1 MTICPTNSDHLV
13 GIQCSDVRVA
23 FADGT
28 LGLDGLSADFAPG
41 EITAILGPS
50 GCGKSTLLRAVAGLV
65 PVDCGQILFDGGCVA
80 ERRSDLAFVFQ
91 DAALLPW
98 RTARE
103 NVQLPLELTGRLAS
117 HQYNSAV
124 TQQLRQVTLT
134 EEDEKKR
141 PDQLSGGMRMR
152 VSLARALVTEP
163 SVLLLD
169 EPFAALDELLRTRL
183 GVLLHSLW
191 QSRRRTVLFVTHNI
205 AEAILLSHQ
214 ILVMASGKVVER
226 VANPLPFPRDA
237 NCRCQRAFGEVY
249 SDLAVRLAEAQ
260 R

>member
-1 MTICPTNSDHLV
+1 MCALRSQTV
-13 GIQCSDVRVA
+13 
-23 FADGT
+23 
-28 LGLDGLSADFAPG
+28 
-41 EITAILGPS
+41 PS

-141 PDQLSGGMRMR
+141 PDQLSGGMRML
-152 VSLARALVTEP
+152 SLI
-163 SVLLLD
+163 
-169 EPFAALDELLRTRL
+169 
-183 GVLLHSLW
+183 H
-191 QSRRRTVLFVTHNI
+191 I
-205 AEAILLSHQ
+205 
-214 ILVMASGKVVER
+214 
-226 VANPLPFPRDA
+226 
-237 NCRCQRAFGEVY
+237 
-249 SDLAVRLAEAQ
+249 
-260 R
+260 